1 MLNSYFAN
9 SSLWID
15 FKHTVSIP
23 DQNTQFHLHDNFEI
37 FFFISGGANFF
48 VEREVYPLKYGDLIL
63 INNHEI
69 HKASFSS
76 GQPYERYVLHFEP
89 ELAAMFSTPSFNL
102 LACFTKRPQGEH
114 NKINL
119 TVAGVAEL
127 LKLFT
132 RLENLKANHTP
143 GFDILQLSCFIEILV
158 LINQFFLQIKAPARE
173 HSGIPAVLIPVL
185 DYIENHLAEELTL
198 QALSQQFFMNPS
210 YLSRLFKK
218 GIGSNIHEFIIY
230 KRLAYAKKLLIQG
243 YNVTETCTLCGFNDY
258 ANFLRMFKRK
268 VGLSPHQYKT
278 KNSSAS
284 R

>member
-15 FKHTVSIP
+15 FKHTISVP

-37 FFFISGGANFF
+37 YFFISGDANFF
-48 VEREVYPLKYGDLIL
+48 IERAVYPLKYGDLL
-63 INNHEI
+63 LMNNHEI
-69 HKASFSS
+69 HKATFSS
-76 GQPYERYVLHFEP
+76 EQPYERYVLHFEP
-89 ELAAMFSTPSFNL
+89 QLAAMFSTTSFNL
-102 LACFTKRPQGEH
+102 LDCFTKHPQGEH

-119 TVAGVAEL
+119 TAAGIAEL
-127 LKLFT
+127 LKVFT

-143 GFDILQLSCFIEILV
+143 SFDVLQLSCFVEILV
-158 LINQFFLQIKAPARE
+158 LINQFFLQIEAPVE
-173 HSGIPAVLIPVL
+173 EYSGVPEALIGVL

-198 QALSQQFFMNPS
+198 LVLSQQFFMNPS

-218 GIGSNIHEFIIY
+218 GIGSNIHEYIIY
-230 KRLAYAKKLLIQG
+230 KRIAQAKKLLRQG

-268 VGLSPHQYKT
+268 VGISPHQYKMR
-278 KNSSAS
+278 NSTISK
-284 R
+284 